1 MAADEL
7 TFDTLDGEAFEV
19 WPAFVDLLAAT
30 SLLFVTLVAVFIYV
44 ANARL
49 GDSLTQR
56 HRLVEALS
64 SVEGANGLYS
74 IRDDGQFVR
83 VTVQADAT
91 FPLREWRL
99 QSLREQGKLAL
110 DSIGSILQRQS
121 IKSLYREVRIL
132 GHTDQ
137 IPFADSMTS
146 NWELSAARAAVVARY
161 LVDKGLDACKISAAG
176 RGPFYPLAL
185 QDSTIRKLPI
195 NERMTK
201 NRRIEIEI
209 VPARAAGIPEGAP
222 CFPEG
227 DKWRLRAAR

>member
-1 MAADEL
+1 MASEEL
-7 TFDTLDGEAFEV
+7 TLDSSEDDTPEV

-30 SLLFVTLVAVFIYV
+30 SLLFVTLVAVYIFV
-44 ANARL
+44 ANRQI
-49 GDSLTQR
+49 GDSQTER
-56 HRLVEALS
+56 HQLVEALGRVS
-64 SVEGANGLYS
+64 GANRLYT
-74 IRDDGQFVR
+74 IHDDGQFVR

-99 QSLREQGKLAL
+99 QSLQEQGKLAL
-110 DSIGSILQRQS
+110 DSIGAILQSES
-121 IKSLYREVRIL
+121 IKSLYREVRIM

-137 IPFADSMTS
+137 IPFGDSATS

-161 LVDKGLDACKISAAG
+161 LVGKGLDPCKISATG

-185 QDSTIRKLPI
+185 QDTAIRKLPVGV
-195 NERMTK
+195 RMSK

-209 VPARAAGIPEGAP
+209 VPARAAGIFEGPP

-227 DKWRLRAAR
+227 DKWRTRVKD

>member
-1 MAADEL
+1 MASEDL
-7 TFDTLDGEAFEV
+7 TIDSLDGDTFEV

-30 SLLFVTLVAVFIYV
+30 SLLFVTLVAVYIFV
-44 ANARL
+44 ANRQI
-49 GDSLTQR
+49 GESVTQR
-56 HRLVEALS
+56 QKLVEALGTAT
-64 SVEGANGLYS
+64 GAGRLYT
-74 IRDDGQFVR
+74 IQDDGQFVR

-91 FPLREWRL
+91 FPLREWRI

-110 DSIGSILQRQS
+110 DSIGGILQRES

-137 IPFADSMTS
+137 IPFADSSTS

-161 LVDKGLDACKISAAG
+161 LVDKGLDACKISATG

-185 QDSTIRKLPI
+185 QDSAIRKLPI
-195 NERMTK
+195 AERMTR

-209 VPARAAGIPEGAP
+209 VPARAAGVFEGPP
-222 CFPEG
+222 CFREG
-227 DKWRLRAAR
+227 DKWRNRTQG

>member
-1 MAADEL
+1 MPADDL
-7 TFDTLDGEAFEV
+7 TLEGVDADPFDV

-30 SLLFVTLVAVFIYV
+30 SLLFVTLVAVFIFV
-44 ANARL
+44 ASERL

-56 HRLVEALS
+56 HELVRALG
-64 SVEGANGLYS
+64 SVEGAERLYT
-74 IRDDGQFVR
+74 IQDDGQFVR

-99 QSLREQGKLAL
+99 QSLREQGKIAL
-110 DSIGSILQRQS
+110 DSIGGILQREQ
-121 IKSLYREVRIL
+121 IKALYREVRIL

-137 IPFADSMTS
+137 NPFADSATS

-176 RGPFYPLAL
+176 RGPFYPVASPDTSIPRLVP
-185 QDSTIRKLPI
+185 D
-195 NERMTK
+195 RMAR

-209 VPARAAGIPEGAP
+209 VPARAAGVAEGAP
-222 CFPEG
+222 CFVKG
-227 DKWRLRAAR
+227 DKWRP

>member
-121 IKSLYREVRIL
+121 IKSLYRVVRIL
-132 GHTDQ
+132 GHTEQ
-137 IPFADSMTS
+137 IPFADCLT
-146 NWELSAARAAVVARY
+146 
-161 LVDKGLDACKISAAG
+161 
-176 RGPFYPLAL
+176 
-185 QDSTIRKLPI
+185 
-195 NERMTK
+195 
-201 NRRIEIEI
+201 
-209 VPARAAGIPEGAP
+209 
-222 CFPEG
+222 
-227 DKWRLRAAR
+227 

>member
-1 MAADEL
+1 MASEDL
-7 TFDTLDGEAFEV
+7 TIDGLDGDAFEV

-30 SLLFVTLVAVFIYV
+30 SLLFVTLVAVYIFV
-44 ANARL
+44 ANRQI
-49 GDSLTQR
+49 GDSVTQR
-56 HRLVEALS
+56 QKLVEALGRAT
-64 SVEGANGLYS
+64 GAASLYT
-74 IRDDGQFVR
+74 IQDDGQFVR

-91 FPLREWRL
+91 FPLREWRI

-110 DSIGSILQRQS
+110 DSIGGILQRES

-137 IPFADSMTS
+137 IPFSDSSTS

-161 LVDKGLDACKISAAG
+161 LVAKGLDACRISATG

-185 QDSTIRKLPI
+185 QDSSLRKLPI
-195 NERMTK
+195 AERMTR

-209 VPARAAGIPEGAP
+209 VPARAAGVFEGPP
-222 CFPEG
+222 CSRDG
-227 DKWRLRAAR
+227 DKWRNRTQG